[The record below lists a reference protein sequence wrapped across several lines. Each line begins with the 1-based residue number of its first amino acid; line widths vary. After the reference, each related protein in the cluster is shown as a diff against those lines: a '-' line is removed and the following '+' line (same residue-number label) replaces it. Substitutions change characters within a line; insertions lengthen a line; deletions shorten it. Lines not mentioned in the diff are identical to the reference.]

1 MIYLHGEIKDFFPVV
16 ARCCE
21 CNNAKT
27 IEGFNISTY
36 EKLICSKC
44 HARNPIIYVP
54 YNQDGFLDIE
64 FLTDHKSGKNF
75 NLDKYDN
82 DDDLLPEQQ
91 FTQYIQSRQCP
102 MCKNKKFS
110 SITLETPLTN
120 TPFGELPTSM
130 LKHESYGAAC
140 TPCGDDVY
148 FKNEELMRDEKQE
161 WAEEDA
167 MLQNIPKPQTDQI
180 PYEEDYDS
188 ERPWDIEIGG
198 PDLEEGKFKI

>member
-1 MIYLHGEIKDFFPVV
+1 MIYLFEETKDFFPVV
-16 ARCCE
+16 ARCSQ

-54 YNQDGFLDIE
+54 YNQYGDLDIE
-64 FLTDHKSGKNF
+64 FLADHKSGKNF

-82 DDDLLPEQQ
+82 DEGFPEQQ
-91 FTQYIQSRQCP
+91 FTQYIESRKCP
-102 MCKNKKFS
+102 ICNNKKFS
-110 SITLETPLTN
+110 SIFLETPLKN

-130 LKHESYGAAC
+130 EEHKSYGAAC
-140 TPCGDDVY
+140 TPCGDHAH
-148 FKNEELMRDEKQE
+148 FENEELMRDEKQE
-161 WAEEDA
+161 WTEEDA
-167 MLQNIPKPQTDQI
+167 MLENIPKPETDQI

-198 PDLEEGKFKI
+198 PYLEDGEFKS